1 MTIKAWPFLVGLNK
15 KLGYQTIVCPRF
27 LSEAGLALLLA
38 EAAGGDDSDPDSA
51 TCREILGS
59 PVGDISL
66 VFRVIKAKAQDYG
79 LGGDE
84 VLRDRSGRSIR
95 LIEGFVVQGRKSVLR
110 VSQNDLQITH
120 EMVKGVYH
128 DFWQAQTTFEEISLS
143 PFELTA
149 EDQGASRLE
158 LIKEK
163 PLDLHSPLR
172 KKIEPLIRPVLVALV
187 ALVVF
192 VGGSAG
198 IVIITQPTL
207 ARTLSTFCS
216 DLSAAQPDYNDAYN
230 QFSSGFQALYP
241 PSSFAAF
248 FGKHSFAS
256 CSYQQTGDNSTSA
269 ILSITY
275 QDGVSVSIPINLQE
289 EQHAWKITTNIVN
302 ALQKERT

>member
-1 MTIKAWPFLVGLNK
+1 MTIKAWPFLVGLNN

-38 EAAGGDDSDPDSA
+38 EAAGGDDSGPDSA

-95 LIEGFVVQGRKSVLR
+95 LIEGFVVQSRKSVLR
-110 VSQNDLQITH
+110 VSQNDLQTTH

-149 EDQGASRLE
+149 EDQGASQLE

-187 ALVVF
+187 ALVVL

-198 IVIITQPTL
+198 IVIITQPTP
-207 ARTLSTFCS
+207 AKTLSTFCS
-216 DLSAAQPDYNDAYN
+216 DLSAAQPNYNDAYN
-230 QFSSGFQALYP
+230 QFSSGFRALYP
-241 PSSFAAF
+241 SSSFATF
-248 FGKHSFAS
+248 FGKHSTAS
-256 CSYQQTGDNSTSA
+256 CSYKQTGDNSTSA

-289 EQHAWKITTNIVN
+289 EQHTW
-302 ALQKERT
+302 